1 MPEAERQARDT
12 QSQKVVGKL
21 GPRDGMPYQTASK
34 LPVAHQVFLGSWMVD
49 IHQEGPCQRSA
60 PQRRYMAPLRQHS
73 HCAPRKRS
81 SWDQGGNKVHCTWG
95 KCTHQ
100 APGRLS
106 CLDLGSPKN
115 AGPTESVP
123 LCSTQEPEFEQR
135 TPGNCMQPRAHLR
148 QFPGRA
154 TWSLSSVDWES
165 THTVRG
171 GKLSVAQTL

>member
-49 IHQEGPCQRSA
+49 IHQRSA

-73 HCAPRKRS
+73 HCAPRKQS

-100 APGRLS
+100 APGPLS
-106 CLDLGSPKN
+106 CSDLGKAQNIGS
-115 AGPTESVP
+115 TESV
-123 LCSTQEPEFEQR
+123 L
-135 TPGNCMQPRAHLR
+135 L
-148 QFPGRA
+148 
-154 TWSLSSVDWES
+154 
-165 THTVRG
+165 
-171 GKLSVAQTL
+171 